1 MRTMSP
7 TIRRVLGI
15 TGLAC
20 LLSSFVGA
28 SQASEGVKVK
38 ILATTIAGSEAS
50 GRFNEPSGL
59 FYDENKK
66 RLYVADSLN
75 RRIVSLDSENKFLAE
90 LTKKEIVLP
99 VGIVRD
105 GKGLF
110 YVVDAERGEV
120 LSLDVAKELV
130 EPLQI
135 SGMPKG
141 RYTFLPGRIAL
152 DKGDNIYIIDKLNKR
167 IVMVDAAG
175 EFVRALTVNAEDF
188 YGFTDLRV
196 DDEGYVN
203 ALDTVGRTVYVFDK
217 KGGLVSSFG
226 GMEKG
231 LFLFPVSIASG
242 RGGLIYV
249 VDSHAGR
256 ILIFNRSG
264 GFQYAISKKGTK
276 DGELS
281 TPSYLWI
288 DDSGKIYVLDGNRIQ
303 VFKEEKQ

>member
-1 MRTMSP
+1 MRAMSP
-7 TIRRVLGI
+7 TVRRVVSL
-15 TGLAC
+15 TGMIC
-20 LLSSFVGA
+20 LLCSLAGLTDA
-28 SQASEGVKVK
+28 AEGMKVKV
-38 ILATTIAGSEAS
+38 LASIAAEETLGS
-50 GRFNEPSGL
+50 FNHPSGL

-66 RLYVADSLN
+66 RLYIADSLN

-110 YVVDAERGEV
+110 YIVDADRGEV
-120 LSLDVAKELV
+120 LRLDVAKELV

-135 SGMPKG
+135 TGMPQG
-141 RYTFLPGRIAL
+141 RYIFSPGRMAL

-167 IVMVDAAG
+167 VVMVDAAG

-188 YGFTDLRV
+188 YGFSDLRV

-203 ALDTVGRTVYVFDK
+203 ALDTIGRMVYIFDK

-226 GMEKG
+226 GSSSG

-242 RGGLIYV
+242 RGGLVYI
-249 VDSHAGR
+249 VDRHAGK
-256 ILIFNRSG
+256 IMVFNRSG
-264 GFQYAISKKGTK
+264 ALQYTISKKGSR
-276 DGELS
+276 DGELV
-281 TPSYLWI
+281 TPSYIYI
-288 DDSGKIYVLDGNRIQ
+288 DESNRIYVIDGNRIQ
-303 VFKEEKQ
+303 VFQEVKE